1 MDMHPK
7 ADQNGGQS
15 VALYIDTKYEVTKS
29 IRIVLQYDVEV
40 IMGWVSN
47 LAMNEKD
54 DDATVDD
61 EDGDEL
67 FDYMEDISSQ
77 CTHYLDSTRP
87 THCGQRKRHEGYRHH
102 SKSIG

>member
-1 MDMHPK
+1 MHPK

-29 IRIVLQYDVEV
+29 RRIVLQYDVEV
-40 IMGWVSN
+40 MGWGSN

-54 DDATVDD
+54 GDATVDN

-67 FDYMEDISSQ
+67 FEDIS
-77 CTHYLDSTRP
+77 
-87 THCGQRKRHEGYRHH
+87 
-102 SKSIG
+102 I